1 MKITLKQWQI
11 IIKPKEELLYNCSE
25 FFQQNDEWVSFP
37 IGMGYTFINYQRN
50 LEKVQMGNHENLV
63 FCTINP
69 DTDKR
74 RRPNPINRSSILHN
88 LSNNGV
94 YNSYVDSNSYFEA
107 LPNYKFIISPEGNG
121 IDCHRHY
128 EALMAGC
135 IPIIEDN
142 ELIKEKYKGCPILYT
157 KDYSE
162 ITKDYLE
169 EKYNEMIDK
178 EYDFSCLLLSS
189 FDDET
194 RRQIKEN
201 GNYWSHRLT
210 GKKWYI

>member
-1 MKITLKQWQI
+1 MKISLKEWQL
-11 IIKPKEELLYNCSE
+11 IIKSKEELLYNCSE
-25 FFQQNDEWVSFP
+25 FSQQNDEWVSFP

-74 RRPNPINRSSILHN
+74 RRPIQINRSSILHN

-94 YNSYVDSNSYFEA
+94 YNSYIDSNSYFES

-178 EYDFSCLLLSS
+178 EYDFSRLLLSS
-189 FDDET
+189 FDEET
-194 RRQIKEN
+194 RRQIKVN
-201 GNYWSHRLT
+201 GNYWGNRLT
-210 GKKWYI
+210 GKNWY